1 MDCLPRA
8 ISPQTASAIFSA
20 AFWRHSQFPRQNFAS
35 ICVRIE
41 TPGGAPMSH
50 ESPAFKRISR
60 APEKADDFA
69 TTEPWRVQAG
79 EPEFPVLLKDPPH
92 SARWQSVHGIG
103 SREIAQRR

>member
-1 MDCLPRA
+1 
-8 ISPQTASAIFSA
+8 
-20 AFWRHSQFPRQNFAS
+20 
-35 ICVRIE
+35 
-41 TPGGAPMSH
+41 MSH

-103 SREIAQRR
+103 SREIPEECPQSDHVKRSAGSSALGEYSAHNTSSY